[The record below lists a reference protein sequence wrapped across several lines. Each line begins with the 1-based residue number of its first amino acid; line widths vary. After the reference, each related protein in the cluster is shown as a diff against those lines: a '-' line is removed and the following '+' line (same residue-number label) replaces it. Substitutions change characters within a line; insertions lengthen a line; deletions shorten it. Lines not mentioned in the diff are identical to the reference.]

1 MEMLKDFNTSSF
13 KKQKPPSDN
22 SITTKNEIK
31 ELKKIPIKK
40 KFVKEMDDGGANFK
54 KIVGNDPLIDKLI
67 SSSLPVIMKLKKH
80 FNRKRPAVL
89 AKEQGI
95 ELKDIKLKS
104 METPAYPSG
113 HAATATLLSL
123 VLSDKYPEK
132 ENKLKK
138 LARDII
144 HSRSVA
150 HTHYKSDNIAGE
162 KLGKLMYNHI
172 KNKV

>member
-1 MEMLKDFNTSSF
+1 MEMLKNFNTSSF

-40 KFVKEMDDGGANFK
+40 KFVKEMDNGGANFK
-54 KIVGNDPLIDKLI
+54 KIVGNDSL

-113 HAATATLLSL
+113 HATTATLLSL

>member
-1 MEMLKDFNTSSF
+1 M
-13 KKQKPPSDN
+13 
-22 SITTKNEIK
+22 
-31 ELKKIPIKK
+31 
-40 KFVKEMDDGGANFK
+40 
-54 KIVGNDPLIDKLI
+54 
-67 SSSLPVIMKLKKH
+67 
-80 FNRKRPAVL
+80 

-104 METPAYPSG
+104 METPDYPSG

>member
-1 MEMLKDFNTSSF
+1 MFKNFDISKF
-13 KKQKPPSDN
+13 KKIKPPGDN

-31 ELKKIPIKK
+31 ELKKIPIRE
-40 KFVKEMDDGGANFK
+40 KFVKEMDDGEKNFIK
-54 KIVGNDPLIDKLI
+54 VVGKDPLIGKLI
-67 SSSLPVIMKLKKH
+67 SGSTPVIMKLKNY
-80 FNRKRPAVL
+80 FDRPRPAVL
-89 AKEQGI
+89 AKKLGI

-104 METPAYPSG
+104 MKTPAYPSG
-113 HAATATLLSL
+113 HATHATLLSL

-132 ENKLKK
+132 EDKLKK

-162 KLGKLMYNHI
+162 KLGKQMYNHI
-172 KNKV
+172 KNKI